1 MQKYFVKTPW
11 WLKQLYSSRI
21 WSIDT
26 NEKKIYLTFD
36 DGPHPTITPFV
47 LGELKKYGA
56 KATFF
61 CIGKNVVS
69 YPGVYQ
75 QILDEGHR
83 TGNHTQNHL
92 NGWQTVN
99 DIYFSDIE
107 EATLYINSDLF
118 RPPYGRIRS
127 SQAKYIRRAMDKE
140 TAKIVMW
147 DVLSGDFDK
156 STTPEQCLK
165 NVVEKTN
172 DGSVVVF
179 HDSEKA
185 WEKLSY
191 TLPRILEHF
200 NHKGFTFSAIP

>member
-61 CIGKNVVS
+61 CIGKNVVR
-69 YPGVYQ
+69 YPDVYQ

-107 EATLYINSDLF
+107 EATLHINSNLF

-127 SQAKYIRRAMDKE
+127 SQAKYIRIAMDKE

-156 STTPEQCLK
+156 STTPEQCLR
-165 NVVEKTN
+165 NVVAKTN

>member
-61 CIGKNVVS
+61 CIGKNVVR
-69 YPGVYQ
+69 YPDVYQ

-83 TGNHTQNHL
+83 TGNQTQNHL

-172 DGSVVVF
+172 DGSVIVF
-179 HDSEKA
+179 HDSVKA

-200 NHKGFTFSAIP
+200 SRKGFTFSVIS

>member
-11 WLKQLYSSRI
+11 WLKKLYSSRI

-127 SQAKYIRRAMDKE
+127 SQAKYI
-140 TAKIVMW
+140 
-147 DVLSGDFDK
+147 LS
-156 STTPEQCLK
+156 LI
-165 NVVEKTN
+165 
-172 DGSVVVF
+172 
-179 HDSEKA
+179 H
-185 WEKLSY
+185 
-191 TLPRILEHF
+191 I
-200 NHKGFTFSAIP
+200 